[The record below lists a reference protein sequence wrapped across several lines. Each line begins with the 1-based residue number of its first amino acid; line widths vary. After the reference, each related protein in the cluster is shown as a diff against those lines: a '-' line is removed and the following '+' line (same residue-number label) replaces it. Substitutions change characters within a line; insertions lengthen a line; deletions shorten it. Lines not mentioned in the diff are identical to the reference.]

1 MMKNMYRN
9 DEALTI
15 RLKMPGTGK
24 TVTSAPIHIGQKG
37 GIDSAVI
44 SLKHEE
50 LPALAA
56 GKTMT
61 LTVESSEDGGES
73 NGSGSGEVF
82 MRVPLEAGPW
92 LRLKIAAETS
102 AGDSTAQEAVLAV
115 KV

>member
-1 MMKNMYRN
+1 MKNAKR
-9 DEALTI
+9 AL
-15 RLKMPGTGK
+15 LL
-24 TVTSAPIHIGQKG
+24 
-37 GIDSAVI
+37 
-44 SLKHEE
+44 SLALLMIA

-61 LTVESSEDGGES
+61 LTVESSEDGDAWTELDSPKLVATGGES

>member
-1 MMKNMYRN
+1 MIGLSGHCLNLRWSRSVK
-9 DEALTI
+9 TI
-15 RLKMPGTGK
+15 LRPVLGCLLSCLLYT
-24 TVTSAPIHIGQKG
+24 
-37 GIDSAVI
+37 
-44 SLKHEE
+44 
-50 LPALAA
+50 
-56 GKTMT
+56 
-61 LTVESSEDGGES
+61 S

>member
-1 MMKNMYRN
+1 MVLN
-9 DEALTI
+9 
-15 RLKMPGTGK
+15 
-24 TVTSAPIHIGQKG
+24 
-37 GIDSAVI
+37 
-44 SLKHEE
+44 
-50 LPALAA
+50 
-56 GKTMT
+56 
-61 LTVESSEDGGES
+61 